1 MVTKETDTFSNTSP
15 VNSINCF
22 GQAFSLQSWVSNRH
36 LTNTTNSYKKNVSTT
51 AETVVKREETSF
63 EKRDC

>member
-1 MVTKETDTFSNTSP
+1 MVTKETDTFSNTTP

-22 GQAFSLQSWVSNRH
+22 GQAFSLQSRVSNRH